1 MKFKVLSV
9 LAIFVLILS
18 SCTTNKRTNV
28 IVPGLYYSYGIDDEN
43 DIDYYLAIEQ
53 ITKSE
58 YLNANGQNVIKDAI
72 SNNYYSVN
80 FEKHSN
86 DDIENVPFT
95 NLKDAYDG
103 AEGTP
108 VSYVD
113 DNGYWLTPFTSENGR
128 TLSYL
133 NSYYS
138 VHIKNSTFELI
149 TYLYAINNYFFV

>member
-1 MKFKVLSV
+1 MNIKVLSV
-9 LAIFVLILS
+9 LATFVLILS

-28 IVPGLYYSYGIDDEN
+28 IVPGLYYSYSIDDEN

-95 NLKDAYDG
+95 NLKDAYYG

-108 VSYVD
+108 ISYVD
-113 DNGYWLTPFTSENGR
+113 DNGYWLIPFTSENGKIV
-128 TLSYL
+128 SYS
-133 NSYYS
+133 NSYYAI
-138 VHIKNSTFELI
+138 HIVDLNFESFV
-149 TYLYAINNYFFV
+149 YLYAMEN

>member
-1 MKFKVLSV
+1 MNIKVLSV
-9 LAIFVLILS
+9 LATFVLILS

-108 VSYVD
+108 ISYVD
-113 DNGYWLTPFTSENGR
+113 DNGYWLIPFTSENGKIV
-128 TLSYL
+128 SYS
-133 NSYYS
+133 NSYYAI
-138 VHIKNSTFELI
+138 HIVDLNFELFV
-149 TYLYAINNYFFV
+149 YLYAMEN

>member
-1 MKFKVLSV
+1 MNIKVLSV
-9 LAIFVLILS
+9 LATFVLILS

-28 IVPGLYYSYGIDDEN
+28 IVPGLYYSYSIDDEN

-108 VSYVD
+108 ISYVD
-113 DNGYWLTPFTSENGR
+113 DNGYWLIPFTSENGKIV
-128 TLSYL
+128 SYS
-133 NSYYS
+133 NSYYAI
-138 VHIKNSTFELI
+138 HIVDLNFESFV
-149 TYLYAINNYFFV
+149 YLYAMEN